1 MEVRVYVDMWGQRRW
16 RCGLDRWR
24 WVAVSL
30 QDVNCVPFGTIG
42 PKGIKLSPPH
52 LCFLFPPPS
61 HFTLLSLQ
69 ISDEILL
76 NGFLSLLLLLLLNQP
91 CGGAAIHS
99 SCFSHNSSWEKKD
112 SNICQEHMMM
122 SFSLQRDNLNKMVAP
137 CTLQQACCYPQ

>member
-1 MEVRVYVDMWGQRRW
+1 MEVRVGGGGMEVGVGRGGMEVSMWI
-16 RCGLDRWR
+16 CGDREGGGVDRWR

-30 QDVNCVPFGTIG
+30 QDVNCVPFGNIG

-99 SCFSHNSSWEKKD
+99 SCFSHNSSWKRKIPTYVK
-112 SNICQEHMMM
+112 S
-122 SFSLQRDNLNKMVAP
+122 
-137 CTLQQACCYPQ
+137 T